1 MTISE
6 IQKELLALKDQ
17 SIFAEAI
24 RMGAETDLIGTIKMI
39 ISQAKD
45 NRALVSKII
54 GENLLSKI
62 EKL

>member
-1 MTISE
+1 MYE

-24 RMGAETDLIGTIKMI
+24 RIGAGTDLIGTIKMI

>member
-1 MTISE
+1 MTE

-39 ISQAKD
+39 ISKARD
-45 NRALVSKII
+45 NRSLVSKII
-54 GENLLSKI
+54 GEPLLKKI
-62 EKL
+62 ESL